1 MGFTI
6 GILQYSSSTNPRENI
21 KNVSRIIEER
31 HRYADLIVLPEY
43 SMFDILLVK
52 EPDKAYEL
60 AEEIDNSLYLSSLS
74 DLSSKLG
81 IYILTHFIERSSNPP
96 KTYSDSILIEPSG
109 SYKLMYRKIH
119 LFDAYGYR
127 ESNYFIPGDKPSEKL
142 VLNKVSLRI
151 AICFDIRFPELFRI
165 YALEGADA
173 VIVHAGWVT
182 GSLKEETLEFLA
194 RSRAHEN
201 GSWIIIADQ
210 YGENYVGRS
219 MIVNP
224 YGVKE
229 VDLGVGVKYVEHYID
244 ENIVREVR
252 EKIPV
257 LEKARSNWRIEFI
270 R

>member
-1 MGFTI
+1 MGFTV
-6 GILQYSSSTNPRENI
+6 GILQYGSSMDPRGNI
-21 KNVSRIIEER
+21 KSISRIIEER

-43 SMFDILLVK
+43 SMFDILSVG
-52 EPDKAYEL
+52 EPSKAYEL
-60 AEEIDNSLYLSSLS
+60 AEEIDNSQYLSSLA
-74 DLSSKLG
+74 DLSFKLG
-81 IYILTHFIERSSNPP
+81 VYILTHFIERSNNPP

-109 SYKLMYRKIH
+109 SYRLMYRKIH

-127 ESNYFIPGDKPSEKL
+127 ESEYFIPGNKLSEKL
-142 VLNKVSLRI
+142 LLNKVSLRI

-165 YALEGADA
+165 YALENADA
-173 VIVHAGWVT
+173 VIVQAGWVT

-201 GSWIIIADQ
+201 GYWIIVADQ
-210 YGENYVGRS
+210 YGKNYVGRS
-219 MIVNP
+219 MIINP

-229 VDLGVGVKYVEHYID
+229 VDLGIGVKYVEHYID

-252 EKIPV
+252 EKIPI
-257 LEKARSNWRIEFI
+257 LEKTRSNWKIEFI